1 MKRSGKKRE
10 GDISPDLT
18 SFSDIANLLIIF
30 FILTTSLVRPFG
42 RPMDMPSSAKPPEQ
56 QQKSDTPT
64 VRLTADRIVFS
75 EGEKKERE
83 VQRKKS
89 GKLQRQDRFTYDAL
103 HDSLTGLYNQTAFEI
118 LFHDSD
124 KDHLAVLIANINDY
138 EALKKQEGRA
148 RTDQIIRRVSEVL
161 RGSFRSVDD
170 ICRLKEDEFV
180 VIMTRMTSAMR
191 ALVFDKVEQVNT
203 LLQHPGDDLPPV
215 SLSVGVAFSDRE
227 KPEGDIFQD
236 ADTALYRMKEV
247 RHCGCAV
254 F

>member
-1 MKRSGKKRE
+1 M
-10 GDISPDLT
+10 
-18 SFSDIANLLIIF
+18 
-30 FILTTSLVRPFG
+30 
-42 RPMDMPSSAKPPEQ
+42 
-56 QQKSDTPT
+56 
-64 VRLTADRIVFS
+64 
-75 EGEKKERE
+75 
-83 VQRKKS
+83 
-89 GKLQRQDRFTYDAL
+89 
-103 HDSLTGLYNQTAFEI
+103 
-118 LFHDSD
+118 
-124 KDHLAVLIANINDY
+124 LIANINDY